1 MVENSCTF
9 FLFFFIL
16 VDLAQYSFILYF
28 SCNFLDL
35 GIVLKFSFEL
45 VFLYKFVFFVTI

>member
-1 MVENSCTF
+1 MVEDSFTF
-9 FLFFFIL
+9 YFYIFIL

-35 GIVLKFSFEL
+35 GIVLKCSFEL
-45 VFLYKFVFFVTI
+45 VFLYKFVFSVTI